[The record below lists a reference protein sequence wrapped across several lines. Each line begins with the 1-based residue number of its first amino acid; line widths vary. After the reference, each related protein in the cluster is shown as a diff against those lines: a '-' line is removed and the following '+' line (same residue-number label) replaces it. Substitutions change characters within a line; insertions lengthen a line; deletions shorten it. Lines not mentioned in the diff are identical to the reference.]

1 MTDMRHIGRHFISDG
16 EFNRMLLDI
25 LAWASEYIE
34 GKETADLLV
43 LAVHALADGDHELN
57 VLIPPEF
64 GGERAREIMI
74 TIGAKAAESDDPL
87 VAAFLVTEA
96 WMTTRPADADAPEL
110 PPSEDPERLEALVI
124 CGSTID
130 QRQNQVVVR
139 IERCGG
145 LMQAGEVM
153 SVPFINDGADQL
165 QNRLLMQ
172 FWRSYA
178 EETMARKRD
187 GR

>member
-1 MTDMRHIGRHFISDG
+1 MKEIRHIGRHFISDG

-34 GKETADLLV
+34 GKEAANPLV
-43 LAVHALADGDHELN
+43 LAVHALADGNHELN
-57 VLIPPEF
+57 ILIPLEF

-74 TIGAKAAESDDPL
+74 AIGAKAAESDDPL

-96 WMTTRPADADAPEL
+96 WMTTRPAAAGPPEL
-110 PPSEDPERLEALVI
+110 PPSEDPERIEALVI
-124 CGSTID
+124 SGSTID

-139 IERCGG
+139 IERCNG
-145 LMQAGEVM
+145 LMQAGKVM
-153 SVPFINDGADQL
+153 SVPIINDGADGL

-172 FWRSYA
+172 FWCSYA
-178 EETMARKRD
+178 EELMLRRRD
-187 GR
+187 GG

>member
-1 MTDMRHIGRHFISDG
+1 MKDIRHIGRHFISDG
-16 EFNRMLLDI
+16 EFNRMLLDM
-25 LAWASEYIE
+25 LDWASAYIE
-34 GKETADLLV
+34 GTEEVNPLV
-43 LAVHALADGDHELN
+43 LAIHALPDGSHELN

-74 TIGAKAAESDDPL
+74 AIGAKAAESDDPL
-87 VAAFLVTEA
+87 AAAFLVTEA
-96 WMTTRPADADAPEL
+96 WMTLRPAADAPPGL
-110 PPSEDPERLEALVI
+110 PPSEDPDRIEALVI
-124 CGSTID
+124 SGSTID

-139 IERCGG
+139 IERCDG

-153 SVPFINDGADQL
+153 SIPFINDGADQL